1 MKTAIVKIKG
11 VSPYQQGRYHAT
23 PKNDSETHDEL
34 ERRSWQERVHADE
47 DGNVFIPPQG
57 IKNCIAN
64 AAQRLSISI
73 PGKGQSK
80 YTKHF
85 NSGIMVL
92 EPAFIGC
99 KKSEAEKMAVF
110 GAADG
115 KTGGKKRVMKYFPT
129 FRDWRAELQVL
140 ILDEIINDEVFERVI
155 VEAGKFIGLGVFRP
169 ESGGYYGRFSV
180 ENIQM
185 TDTK

>member
-1 MKTAIVKIKG
+1 MRTVIVKING

-23 PKNDSETHDEL
+23 PKLDTETHNEHEL
-34 ERRSWQERVHADE
+34 RTWAEKAHADE
-47 DGNVFIPPQG
+47 KGNIFIPPQG

-64 AAQRLSISI
+64 AAQRLSIPI

-92 EPAFIGC
+92 ERPFIG
-99 KKSEAEKMAVF
+99 KTKDGAERVPVF

-115 KTGGKKRVMKYFPT
+115 MTGGK
-129 FRDWRAELQVL
+129 
-140 ILDEIINDEVFERVI
+140 
-155 VEAGKFIGLGVFRP
+155 
-169 ESGGYYGRFSV
+169 
-180 ENIQM
+180 
-185 TDTK
+185 